1 MILRASCFLHPPS
14 IVQAPRTKSWGP
26 NKTIAFAAE
35 IPMLSPVIQPLT
47 KGRRCALC
55 NKGPLRGEQITRRGL
70 AKSKGGVGRKITGR
84 SKRSFKPNLQKVR
97 AVVNGKTVRLK
108 VCTSCLRLGRVQK
121 PA

>member
-1 MILRASCFLHPPS
+1 
-14 IVQAPRTKSWGP
+14 
-26 NKTIAFAAE
+26 
-35 IPMLSPVIQPLT
+35 MLSRVIQPMT
-47 KGRRCALC
+47 KGRRCAIC

-97 AVVNGKTVRLK
+97 AVVGGKTVRLK